1 MKVPRNPIRMNHK
14 APARRTS
21 PGIWEKGE
29 FMESYNSFHVT
40 QKQVADAAKLLNLDS
55 ATIELLSFPQREF
68 KCTIPVKMDD
78 GSVQIFHAYRIQH
91 NYARGPAK
99 GGIRFHPDETVD
111 IIRALASW
119 MTWKTAVVDLP
130 LGGGKG
136 GVVCDPKKMSERELE
151 NLARAYIRAVAEM
164 IGIDKDIPA
173 PDVYT
178 NPQTMAWMMD
188 EYETIVHRH
197 QPGVFTDKPMQIG
210 GTEGRRD
217 ATARGGVTTVREACR
232 VLGVDPHGSYAIQGF
247 GNAGQ
252 RAALLHE
259 EILGGGKLV
268 AVSDSRGAIYNP
280 NGFNPKELVT
290 HKLTTG
296 SVKGFPSAQNLPHEE
311 LLELDVEVL
320 YPSALEN
327 AISEM
332 NAEKIKAKIVCELAN
347 GPTTPE
353 ADLILFKKG
362 IHVIPDILASAGG
375 VTVSYFE
382 MVQDSYSYFWDE
394 QLVHQRLD
402 QKLTKAY
409 HSVRQAMKEKQVHPR
424 LAAMVV
430 GVARVAEAC
439 KLRGWV

>member
-1 MKVPRNPIRMNHK
+1 
-14 APARRTS
+14 
-21 PGIWEKGE
+21 
-29 FMESYNSFHVT
+29 MESYNSFS
-40 QKQVADAAKLLNLDS
+40 VARQQINEAAKILNLDK
-55 ATIELLSFPQREF
+55 ATLELLVTPQLETNF
-68 KCTIPVKMDD
+68 TLPVKMDN
-78 GSVQIFHAYRIQH
+78 GEVKIFQAYRIQY

-111 IIRALASW
+111 TIRALACW

-136 GVVCDPKKMSERELE
+136 GVKCDPKSMSERELE
-151 NLARAYIRAVAEM
+151 RLSREYVRAISPLLGVD
-164 IGIDKDIPA
+164 IDIPA

-188 EYETIVHRH
+188 EWERIHWKH
-197 QPGVFTDKPMQIG
+197 SPGVFTDKPQQIG

-217 ATARGGVTTVREACR
+217 ATARGGVITVREACK
-232 VLGVDPHGSYAIQGF
+232 VWGFDPTKEYAIQGF

-252 RAALLHE
+252 RAALLHK

-268 AVSDSRGAIYNP
+268 AVSDSRGAIYNKD
-280 NGFNPKELVT
+280 GFDPLELVQ
-290 HKLTTG
+290 HKLKTG
-296 SVKGFPSAQNLPHEE
+296 SVLKFPGAKDIPHKD

-320 YPSALEN
+320 YPAALEN
-327 AISEM
+327 AITSQ
-332 NAEKIKAKIVCELAN
+332 NADKIKARIVCELAN

-353 ADLILFKKG
+353 ADIILYKNG
-362 IHVIPDILASAGG
+362 VHVIPDILGSAGG

-382 MVQDSYSYFWDE
+382 MVQDKYTYFWDE
-394 QLVHQRLD
+394 DVVHQRLD
-402 QKLTKAY
+402 KKLTQAY
-409 HSVRQAMKEKQVHPR
+409 HRVQEAIREKKVHPR

>member
-1 MKVPRNPIRMNHK
+1 
-14 APARRTS
+14 
-21 PGIWEKGE
+21 
-29 FMESYNSFHVT
+29 MESYNSFS
-40 QKQVADAAKLLNLDS
+40 VARQQINEAAKILNLDK
-55 ATIELLSFPQREF
+55 ATLELLITPQLETNF
-68 KCTIPVKMDD
+68 TLPVKMDNGD
-78 GSVQIFHAYRIQH
+78 VKIFQAYRIQY

-111 IIRALASW
+111 TIRALACW

-136 GVVCDPKKMSERELE
+136 GVKCDPKSMSERELE
-151 NLARAYIRAVAEM
+151 RLSREYVRAISPLLGVD
-164 IGIDKDIPA
+164 IDIPA

-188 EYETIVHRH
+188 EWERIHWKH
-197 QPGVFTDKPMQIG
+197 SPGVFTDKPQQIG

-217 ATARGGVTTVREACR
+217 ATARGGVITVREACK
-232 VLGVDPHGSYAIQGF
+232 VWGFDPTKEYAIQGF

-252 RAALLHE
+252 RAALLHK

-268 AVSDSRGAIYNP
+268 AVSDSRGAIYNKD
-280 NGFNPKELVT
+280 GFDPLELVQ
-290 HKLTTG
+290 HKLKTG
-296 SVKGFPSAQNLPHEE
+296 SVLKFPGAKNIPHKD

-320 YPSALEN
+320 YPAALEN
-327 AISEM
+327 AITSQ
-332 NAEKIKAKIVCELAN
+332 NAGKIKARIVCELAN

-353 ADLILFKKG
+353 ADLILYKNG
-362 IHVIPDILASAGG
+362 VHVIPDILGSAGG

-382 MVQDSYSYFWDE
+382 MVQDKYTYFWDE
-394 QLVHQRLD
+394 DVVHQRLD
-402 QKLTKAY
+402 KKLTQAY
-409 HSVRQAMKEKQVHPR
+409 HRVQEAIREKKVHPR

>member
-1 MKVPRNPIRMNHK
+1 
-14 APARRTS
+14 
-21 PGIWEKGE
+21 
-29 FMESYNSFHVT
+29 
-40 QKQVADAAKLLNLDS
+40 
-55 ATIELLSFPQREF
+55 
-68 KCTIPVKMDD
+68 
-78 GSVQIFHAYRIQH
+78 
-91 NYARGPAK
+91 
-99 GGIRFHPDETVD
+99 
-111 IIRALASW
+111 

-136 GVVCDPKKMSERELE
+136 GVQCNPKSMSQRELE
-151 NLARAYIRAVAEM
+151 NLSRGYVRAVAEH
-164 IGIDKDIPA
+164 IGIDKDVPA

-188 EYETIVHRH
+188 EYETITHHH
-197 QPGVFTDKPMQIG
+197 QPGVLTDKPMQIG

-217 ATARGGVTTVREACR
+217 ATARGGVITVREACKT
-232 VLGVDPHGSYAIQGF
+232 LGVDPTRKYAIQGF

-259 EILGGGKLV
+259 EILGGGKLI
-268 AVSDSRGAIYNP
+268 AVSDSRGAIFNP
-280 NGFNPKELVT
+280 DGFNPKELVT
-290 HKLTTG
+290 YKLTKG
-296 SVKGFPSAQNLPHEE
+296 SVAGFPGSKPIPHEAV
-311 LLELDVEVL
+311 LEAEVEVL
-320 YPSALEN
+320 YPAALEN
-327 AISEM
+327 SIHKN
-332 NAEKIKAKIVCELAN
+332 NAQNIKAKIICELSN

-353 ADLILFKKG
+353 ADVILFKNN

-394 QLVHQRLD
+394 SVVQHRLD

-409 HSVRQAMKEKQVHPR
+409 HSVQEAMREKKVHPR
-424 LAAMVV
+424 LAGMVV

>member
-1 MKVPRNPIRMNHK
+1 MD
-14 APARRTS
+14 
-21 PGIWEKGE
+21 
-29 FMESYNSFHVT
+29 SYNSFHVA
-40 QKQVADAAKLLNLDS
+40 QKQVAEAAKLLNLDR
-55 ATIELLSFPQREF
+55 ATVELLSYPQREF
-68 KCTIPVKMDD
+68 SCTLPVKMDD
-78 GSVQIFHAYRIQH
+78 GSVRIFHAYRIQY
-91 NYARGPAK
+91 NSARGPAK

-111 IIRALASW
+111 VIRALASW

-136 GVVCDPKKMSERELE
+136 GVICDPKKLSERELE
-151 NLARAYIRAVAEM
+151 NLARAYIRAVAEY
-164 IGIDKDIPA
+164 IGPEKDIPA

-197 QPGVFTDKPMQIG
+197 QPGAFTDKPTQIG

-217 ATARGGVTTVREACR
+217 ATARGGVTTVREACKMLH
-232 VLGVDPHGSYAIQGF
+232 VNPHGRFAIQGF

-252 RAALLHE
+252 RAALLHQNV
-259 EILGGGKLV
+259 LGGGTLV

-280 NGFNPKELVT
+280 NGFNPKDLVT
-290 HKLTTG
+290 HKLTSGTVRSFAG
-296 SVKGFPSAQNLPHEE
+296 AQQISHEE
-311 LLELDVEVL
+311 LLELDVDVL
-320 YPSALEN
+320 YPAALEN
-327 AISEM
+327 AISEL

-362 IHVIPDILASAGG
+362 VHVIPDILASAGG

-394 QLVHQRLD
+394 NLVHQRLD

-409 HSVRQAMKEKQVHPR
+409 HSVQQAMLEKHVHPR